1 MSKGRRPGN
10 PQTRQ
15 QILDAARELFGRH
28 GYDGA
33 SMRAIAAAARV
44 DVALVSYHFGSKS
57 DLFAATLELP
67 ISPARALGGVLA
79 ATRDPR
85 ERAERL
91 LRTLLAVWDQAGG
104 GPLAALMRSAT
115 SQEQLLRGFLEREML
130 PLLRAAIDGDGEG
143 EGRGA
148 GAAGGEPAARERD
161 AALRANA
168 IASQM
173 SGLLLVRY
181 VLAIEPLASAS
192 HDEIVATVAPALER
206 YLLPAS
212 DDRR

>member
-15 QILDAARELFGRH
+15 QILDAARTLFARQ

-44 DVALVSYHFGSKS
+44 DVALVSYHFGSKA

-67 ISPARALGGVLA
+67 VSPARALGGVLA

-91 LRTLLAVWDQAGG
+91 LRTLLTVWDQAGG

-115 SQEQLLRGFLEREML
+115 SQEQMLRGFLEREML
-130 PLLRAAIDGDGEG
+130 PLLRAALG
-143 EGRGA
+143 
-148 GAAGGEPAARERD
+148 GGEDDERD

-206 YLLPAS
+206 YLSAKA
-212 DDRR
+212 